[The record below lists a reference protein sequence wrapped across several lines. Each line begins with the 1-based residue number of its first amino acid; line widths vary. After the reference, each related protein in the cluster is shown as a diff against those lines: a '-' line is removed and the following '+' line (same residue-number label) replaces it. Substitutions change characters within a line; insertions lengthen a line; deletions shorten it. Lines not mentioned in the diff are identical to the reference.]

1 MKRSWLT
8 VLSFALP
15 LVLAPRVSSGQHE
28 GHDMGGMP
36 MDHEMGGV
44 PMQHDMPG
52 PLGIPM
58 TRHGSGTAWLPD
70 ASPMAGF
77 HLMKGGWMLML
88 HGNLFA
94 GYDWQGSD
102 AGDDKVISTNWFM
115 AMASHDLVGGELTL
129 RTMLSLEPLTVGKRG
144 YPLLLQ
150 TGETL
155 DGEPL
160 VDIQHPHDLFM
171 ELAASYNREI
181 AGGVGIE
188 IYGGPAAEPA
198 LGPAAFPHRPSAMA
212 DPLAPITH
220 HWIDSTHITYGVA
233 TAGVVTRYA
242 KLEGS
247 WFNGREPDEDRYDL
261 DLDGFDSWSV
271 RLTVNPHPMWTAQ
284 VSMGWLEQPE
294 ALEPDVS
301 VVRTTASIGHSH
313 PLSPGSWDTTIAW
326 GRNDHD
332 PGSSDDGAL
341 LESAVDLGDRW
352 GTTFL
357 RGEVVRKRGEDFG
370 LEGALAETALP
381 VGSVVVGHVHPL
393 LARAG
398 LEGRLGARAALNLVG
413 DDLEARYGT
422 RTPVGFMIY
431 LQVIP
436 QIGH

>member
-1 MKRSWLT
+1 
-8 VLSFALP
+8 
-15 LVLAPRVSSGQHE
+15 
-28 GHDMGGMP
+28 MGGMP
-36 MDHEMGGV
+36 MDHDMDGMSMHHE
-44 PMQHDMPG
+44 MPG

-70 ASPMAGF
+70 TSPMPGYHIMAS
-77 HLMKGGWMLML
+77 GWMVMV

-102 AGDDKVISTNWFM
+102 AGDDKVISTNWIM
-115 AMASHDLVGGELTL
+115 GMASHDLAGGELGL
-129 RTMLSLEPLTVGKRG
+129 RSMLSLEPLTVGKRG

-160 VDIQHPHDLFM
+160 VDVQHPHDLFM
-171 ELAASYNREI
+171 ELAASYTREI

-233 TAGVVTRYA
+233 TAGIVTRWA
-242 KLEGS
+242 VLEGS
-247 WFNGREPDEDRYDL
+247 WFNGRDPDEDRYDL

-271 RLTVNPHPMWTAQ
+271 RLSVAPHPMWTAQ
-284 VSMGWLEQPE
+284 ISRGWLDEPE

-301 VVRTTASIGHSH
+301 VVRTTASIGHSR
-313 PLSPGSWDTTIAW
+313 PLADGSWDTTLAW

-332 PGSSDDGAL
+332 PGDADDAGL
-341 LESAVDLGDRW
+341 LETAASLGRW

-357 RGEVVRKRGEDFG
+357 RGEVVKKRGEEFG
-370 LEGALAETALP
+370 MEGAAAGTALP
-381 VGSVVVGHVHPL
+381 VGVIVLGHVHPL
-393 LARAG
+393 VARAG
-398 LEGRLGARAALNLVG
+398 LEARLGGRVALNLVG
-413 DDLEARYGT
+413 DDLESRYGT
-422 RTPVGFMIY
+422 RTPLGFMIY

-436 QIGH
+436 EIGH

>member
-1 MKRSWLT
+1 MKRSWLV

-15 LVLAPRVSSGQHE
+15 LLLGQRVSSGQHE

-36 MDHEMGGV
+36 MDHDMGGM

-70 ASPMAGF
+70 ASPMAAF

-102 AGDDKVISTNWFM
+102 AGDDKLISTNWLM

-129 RTMLSLEPLTVGKRG
+129 RSMLSLEPLTVGKKG

-160 VDIQHPHDLFM
+160 IDVQHPHDLFM
-171 ELAASYNREI
+171 ELAGSYTREV

-212 DPLAPITH
+212 DPLAPISH

-242 KLEGS
+242 KLEAS

-271 RLTVNPHPMWTAQ
+271 RLSVNPHPMWTAQ
-284 VSMGWLEQPE
+284 VSRGWLDEPE
-294 ALEPDVS
+294 ALEPGVS
-301 VVRTTASIGHSH
+301 ETRTTASIGHSH
-313 PLSPGSWDTTIAW
+313 PLPAQGSWDTTLAW
-326 GRNDHD
+326 GRNAHD
-332 PGSSDDGAL
+332 PGTTDDGVL
-341 LESAVDLGDRW
+341 LESAVDLRSW
-352 GTTFL
+352 GVTFL
-357 RGEVVRKRGEDFG
+357 RGEVVRKRGDDFG
-370 LEGALAETALP
+370 MEGAMADTSLP
-381 VGSVVVGHVHPL
+381 VGSLVVGHVHPL
-393 LARAG
+393 LAWAG

-413 DDLEARYGT
+413 DALEPRYGT

-436 QIGH
+436 AIGH